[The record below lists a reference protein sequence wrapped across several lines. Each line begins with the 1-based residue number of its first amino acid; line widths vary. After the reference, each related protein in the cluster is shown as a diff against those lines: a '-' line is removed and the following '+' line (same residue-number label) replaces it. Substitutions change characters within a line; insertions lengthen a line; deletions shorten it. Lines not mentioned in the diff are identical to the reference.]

1 MQFEFSEAPVVTN
14 FLSTVNDVVVVR
26 SVAMVVE
33 VVLIIDEAAVIT
45 WVVNDWFEA
54 AHVGV

>member
-1 MQFEFSEAPVVTN
+1 MQVEFSEAPVVTN
-14 FLSTVNDVVVVR
+14 FLSTVIDVVVGR
-26 SVAMVVE
+26 SVAMIVE

-54 AHVGV
+54 THVGV